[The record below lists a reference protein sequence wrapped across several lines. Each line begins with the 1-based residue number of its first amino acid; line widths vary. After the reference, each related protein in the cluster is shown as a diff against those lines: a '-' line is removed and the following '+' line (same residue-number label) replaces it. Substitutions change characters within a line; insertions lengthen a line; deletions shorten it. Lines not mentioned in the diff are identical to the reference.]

1 MTLENGVV
9 EGGFGQKVAAA
20 LGETNA
26 KVLVRGLSKE
36 FYDKVNFA
44 DLCEKNRLNPA
55 QIAKDVLALLS

>member
-20 LGETNA
+20 LGNTSA

-44 DLCEKNRLNPA
+44 DLCEKNHLNPA
-55 QIAKDVLALLS
+55 QIAKEAVALIS